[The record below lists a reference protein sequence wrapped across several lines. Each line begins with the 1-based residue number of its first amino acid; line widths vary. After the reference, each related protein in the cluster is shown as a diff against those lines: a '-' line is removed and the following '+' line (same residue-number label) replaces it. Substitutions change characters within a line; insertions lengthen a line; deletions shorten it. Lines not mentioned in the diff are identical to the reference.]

1 MLCNLGCTFT
11 LHGGSIR
18 LLVWKTLLSLIL
30 PYRVNQ
36 KHSVSQWEAVCFTLP
51 CFQGCPAS
59 NKGWTTPTKK
69 NKANVGGQDLSK
81 MLNQKIEIPFKASR
95 WLCARTG
102 GQFAPLCLNSLR
114 KEMTKHI
121 SKTNFFHL
129 NIQTHGPHLGILM
142 AAWLVGML

>member
-18 LLVWKTLLSLIL
+18 LLVWKPLLTLIL
-30 PYRVNQ
+30 LTELIRNIPFPSE
-36 KHSVSQWEAVCFTLP
+36 KLCALP
-51 CFQGCPAS
+51 CPVSRGVLLQ
-59 NKGWTTPTKK
+59 TKAVPLLQK
-69 NKANVGGQDLSK
+69 TNVGGRDLSK

-121 SKTNFFHL
+121 SKTNFFHP
-129 NIQTHGPHLGILM
+129 NIKTHGLHLDIM
-142 AAWLVGML
+142 MTAWVDGML